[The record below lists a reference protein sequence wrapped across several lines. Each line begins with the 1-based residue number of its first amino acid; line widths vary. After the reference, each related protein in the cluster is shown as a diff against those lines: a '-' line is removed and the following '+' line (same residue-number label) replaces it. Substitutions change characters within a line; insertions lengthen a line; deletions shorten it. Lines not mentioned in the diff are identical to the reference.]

1 MSSLWMESLGWAL
14 VHSLWQGALV
24 ALGLAVAL
32 VTVGRRAANARYALA
47 CGALVLTVVLP
58 AATGWRHATRARAT
72 LQAEHAAVTRAVHE
86 EPRLAPR
93 AQPRWAGTPRA
104 VVSSEREP
112 TRATM
117 SEWTQLAPASVL
129 MRLVEQARAS
139 LDSLLR
145 WVVLA
150 WVAGVGLSS
159 GRLTAEWVQLR
170 RLARRALPAPREWQ
184 ERLDT
189 LSRRLGLTRAV
200 RLLQSTEVDVPS
212 TVGWLSPVV
221 LLPVS
226 TLCGLPTR
234 QLEMVLA
241 HELAHIRRH
250 DFAVNLAQVV
260 VETLFFYHPAVRWMS
275 NIIRVER
282 EHCCDDVA
290 VSASGNSV
298 SYARALT
305 ALEALRV
312 LPSEPSHAMSALGGS
327 LPERVRRLV
336 SPPAP
341 RCSSRWVAGAS
352 VLTLVSSLAVAAPL
366 TSLVLN
372 QGPASDTSSKAQP
385 GAAVPAPSEAMEP
398 PAPPTAPRISV
409 TPPSAPSAPRVH
421 VAPLSP
427 LVDVKV
433 NAPIKLAVAPKVNVK
448 VQGFSGRDDADER
461 TRVGAGQPLS
471 VDQLVALKTAGVTP
485 ERVRELEAMGY
496 EPTVAN
502 LVEMGHM
509 GITPEYAK
517 QMSASFGRKLDAD
530 TLVELRAMGVTQEY
544 LAALKGAGFDTKDP
558 DDVVEARAVGVNE
571 DYVRGLKAA
580 GYSGMSLEDI
590 TELRAVGVDPAYIG
604 ALGKFGLPKLS
615 PDDLQ
620 ELRAVGVTP
629 SWLEQMRA
637 AGVETKDPD
646 QLTELRALG
655 VTPEF
660 LRELNAA
667 GLKNL
672 SADEL
677 VRLRSGGVDAE
688 FIRRLRDSK

>member
-1 MSSLWMESLGWAL
+1 MSSLVMESLGWAL
-14 VHSLWQGALV
+14 VHSLWQGTLV

-47 CGALVLTVVLP
+47 CGALVLAVVLP
-58 AATGWRHATRARAT
+58 AATGWRHATQARAT
-72 LQAEHAAVTRAVHE
+72 RQAEHAAATRAVHE
-86 EPRLAPR
+86 EPLLAAR
-93 AQPRWAGTPRA
+93 ARAPRA
-104 VVSSEREP
+104 VVSSEREL
-112 TRATM
+112 TRATT
-117 SEWTQLAPASVL
+117 SDWTRMEPASVL
-129 MRLVEQARAS
+129 TRLVERARES

-170 RLARRALPAPREWQ
+170 QLARRALPAPREWQ

-189 LSRRLGLTRAV
+189 LSRRLGLSRAV

-226 TLCGLPTR
+226 TLSGLPTR

-275 NIIRVER
+275 NVIRVER

-312 LPSEPSHAMSALGGS
+312 LPLEPSHAMSALGGS

-366 TSLVLN
+366 TSLVLG
-372 QGPASDTSSKAQP
+372 QVPTSDTSTKVRP
-385 GAAVPAPSEAMEP
+385 GVASAAVPAPPEPPDAAAP
-398 PAPPTAPRISV
+398 PAPP
-409 TPPSAPSAPRVH
+409 SAPRFS
-421 VAPLSP
+421 VAPNP
-427 LVDVKV
+427 TVDVKV
-433 NAPIKLAVAPKVNVK
+433 NVPVKLAAAPQVK
-448 VQGFSGRDDADER
+448 VSPGRDDNDKDEDER

-485 ERVRELEAMGY
+485 ERVRELESMGY

-509 GITPEYAK
+509 GITSEYMK
-517 QMSASFGRKLDAD
+517 KMTASFGRKLDAD
-530 TLVELRAMGVTQEY
+530 TLVELRALGITPEY
-544 LAALKGAGFDTKDP
+544 VATLKDSGFDTTNP
-558 DDVVEARAVGVNE
+558 DDVVEARAVGVDPE
-571 DYVRGLKAA
+571 YVRGLKAA
-580 GYSGMSLEDI
+580 GYSGMSLEDL
-590 TELRAVGVDPAYIG
+590 TELRALGVTPEYIG

-620 ELRAVGVTP
+620 ELRGVGVTP

-646 QLTELRALG
+646 ELTELRALG

>member
-1 MSSLWMESLGWAL
+1 MASTKTFVDIYEVIRMMSRACWTRGSHERVEAAAPHGWRAGHPEGDVGARRQHGAGGARGASPAGAGGGHGLHDGAEADANHDGQGPGGARRVPARARVPGPGDGAAHAAAVGDGPGGARLRRLSGAAGHAGVVLAQDEPGGAGPVAPVARFPGRSGRMSSLWMESLGWAL

-72 LQAEHAAVTRAVHE
+72 RQAEHAAATRAVHE
-86 EPRLAPR
+86 EPLLAPR
-93 AQPRWAGTPRA
+93 APLRWAGTPRA
-104 VVSSEREP
+104 VVSSEREATTSGW
-112 TRATM
+112 TRL
-117 SEWTQLAPASVL
+117 EPASVL
-129 MRLVEQARAS
+129 TRLVEQARAS

-275 NIIRVER
+275 NVIRVER

-290 VSASGNSV
+290 VGASGNSV

-312 LPSEPSHAMSALGGS
+312 LPSESSHAMSALGGS

-341 RCSSRWVAGAS
+341 RCSSRW
-352 VLTLVSSLAVAAPL
+352 
-366 TSLVLN
+366 
-372 QGPASDTSSKAQP
+372 
-385 GAAVPAPSEAMEP
+385 
-398 PAPPTAPRISV
+398 
-409 TPPSAPSAPRVH
+409 
-421 VAPLSP
+421 
-427 LVDVKV
+427 
-433 NAPIKLAVAPKVNVK
+433 
-448 VQGFSGRDDADER
+448 
-461 TRVGAGQPLS
+461 
-471 VDQLVALKTAGVTP
+471 
-485 ERVRELEAMGY
+485 
-496 EPTVAN
+496 
-502 LVEMGHM
+502 
-509 GITPEYAK
+509 
-517 QMSASFGRKLDAD
+517 
-530 TLVELRAMGVTQEY
+530 
-544 LAALKGAGFDTKDP
+544 
-558 DDVVEARAVGVNE
+558 
-571 DYVRGLKAA
+571 
-580 GYSGMSLEDI
+580 
-590 TELRAVGVDPAYIG
+590 
-604 ALGKFGLPKLS
+604 
-615 PDDLQ
+615 
-620 ELRAVGVTP
+620 
-629 SWLEQMRA
+629 
-637 AGVETKDPD
+637 
-646 QLTELRALG
+646 
-655 VTPEF
+655 
-660 LRELNAA
+660 
-667 GLKNL
+667 
-672 SADEL
+672 
-677 VRLRSGGVDAE
+677 
-688 FIRRLRDSK
+688 

>member
-1 MSSLWMESLGWAL
+1 MSSLVMESMGWAL
-14 VHSLWQGALV
+14 VHSLWQGTLV

-32 VTVGRRAANARYALA
+32 MTVGRRAANARYALA

-58 AATGWRHATRARAT
+58 VATGWRHATQARAT
-72 LQAEHAAVTRAVHE
+72 RAAEHAVSTRDLRQESLVAARTRAM
-86 EPRLAPR
+86 A
-93 AQPRWAGTPRA
+93 RWDRSAHTG
-104 VVSSEREP
+104 VSEREP
-112 TRATM
+112 
-117 SEWTQLAPASVL
+117 
-129 MRLVEQARAS
+129 ARAATSDWTRMEPAGLLTLVVERVRES
-139 LDSLLR
+139 LADLLR

-170 RLARRALPAPREWQ
+170 RLARRALPAPHEWQ

-189 LSRRLGLTRAV
+189 LSRRLGLSRAV
-200 RLLQSTEVDVPS
+200 RLLQTTEVDVPS

-226 TLCGLPTR
+226 ALSGLPTR

-275 NIIRVER
+275 NVIRVER

-305 ALEALRV
+305 ALESLRV
-312 LPSEPSHAMSALGGS
+312 LPSSEPSHAMSALGGS

-366 TSLVLN
+366 TSLVLG
-372 QGPASDTSSKAQP
+372 QAPTSDVSRP
-385 GAAVPAPSEAMEP
+385 GVANAAVPAPPEASEP
-398 PAPPTAPRISV
+398 PAPPSPRALPRLPTAPR
-409 TPPSAPSAPRVH
+409 PPG
-421 VAPLSP
+421 
-427 LVDVKV
+427 DVKV
-433 NAPIKLAVAPKVNVK
+433 ALPMKLAAAPDVK
-448 VQGFSGRDDADER
+448 VKVSTRQDDEDSDLDER
-461 TRVGAGQPLS
+461 TKVGAGQSLS

-485 ERVRELEAMGY
+485 ERVRELESMGY

-509 GITPEYAK
+509 GVTSEYMK
-517 QMSASFGRKLDAD
+517 QMTVSFGRKLEANA
-530 TLVELRAMGVTQEY
+530 LVELRALGITPEY
-544 LAALKGAGFDTKDP
+544 VAALRDAGFDTKNP
-558 DDVVEARAVGVNE
+558 DDVVEARAVGVDPE
-571 DYVRGLKAA
+571 YVRGLKAA
-580 GYSGMSLEDI
+580 GYSGMSLEDMS
-590 TELRAVGVDPAYIG
+590 ELRAVGVDPAYIG
-604 ALGKFGLPKLS
+604 ALGKAGLPKLS
-615 PDDLQ
+615 VNDLQ

-629 SWLEQMRA
+629 EWMEQMRS

-646 QLTELRALG
+646 ELTELRALG
-655 VTPEF
+655 ITPDF

-672 SADEL
+672 SPDEL
-677 VRLRSGGVDAE
+677 VRLRAGGVDAD

>member
-72 LQAEHAAVTRAVHE
+72 RQAEHAAATRAVHE
-86 EPRLAPR
+86 EPLLAPR
-93 AQPRWAGTPRA
+93 APLRWAGTPRA
-104 VVSSEREP
+104 VVSSEREATTSGW
-112 TRATM
+112 TRL
-117 SEWTQLAPASVL
+117 EPASVL
-129 MRLVEQARAS
+129 TRLVEQARAS

-275 NIIRVER
+275 NVIRVER

-290 VSASGNSV
+290 VGASGNSV

-312 LPSEPSHAMSALGGS
+312 LPSESSHAMSALGGS

-372 QGPASDTSSKAQP
+372 QGPASDTSSQAQP
-385 GAAVPAPSEAMEP
+385 GVAVPAPPEAMEP
-398 PAPPTAPRISV
+398 PAPPSAPRLSV
-409 TPPSAPSAPRVH
+409 TPPSAPASPRFSVAPRPTIDVQ
-421 VAPLSP
+421 VNTAVKLAAAPQ
-427 LVDVKV
+427 VKV
-433 NAPIKLAVAPKVNVK
+433 SLD
-448 VQGFSGRDDADER
+448 RDDHDKDVDER

-502 LVEMGHM
+502 LVEMSHM
-509 GITPEYAK
+509 GVTPEYAK

-544 LAALKGAGFDTKDP
+544 LAALKGAGFDTKNP

-580 GYSGMSLEDI
+580 GYSGLSLEDL